1 MDYQPQQV
9 DVLLEGGP
17 ADLTGR
23 THRVAPGDERIA
35 VPHLGGYEHFERDP
49 HSSQPVYRWS
59 YRTKIAE

>member
-1 MDYQPQQV
+1 MDYQLQQV

-17 ADLTGR
+17 ADLDDR
-23 THRVAPGDERIA
+23 IRIAPGEERIA

-49 HSSQPVYRWS
+49 ESSRPVYRWS